1 MRACN
6 FVRSVTADISPG
18 AILMKIQEMV
28 VMTGDQ
34 DRETLVC
41 PRFDRCS
48 APICPIDP
56 GSWKSVY
63 RKGEPIC
70 LYLRL
75 RAKSPFWGLKAGCVP
90 REIVQRV
97 EEVYPEVLS
106 RYTSLKRALKRVANS
121 PQKRFIRG
129 EDR

>member
-1 MRACN
+1 
-6 FVRSVTADISPG
+6 
-18 AILMKIQEMV
+18 MKMQDMV
-28 VMTGDQ
+28 VTSN
-34 DRETLVC
+34 DRDLEPQAC

-56 GSWKSVY
+56 GLWKSVY
-63 RKGEPIC
+63 RKGESIC

-75 RAKSPFWGLKAGCVP
+75 RAKSPFWGVKAGCVP

-106 RYTSLKRALKRVANS
+106 RYRPIKRALEMIAQS
-121 PQKRFIRG
+121 PPKSFIQG
-129 EDR
+129 EGQ